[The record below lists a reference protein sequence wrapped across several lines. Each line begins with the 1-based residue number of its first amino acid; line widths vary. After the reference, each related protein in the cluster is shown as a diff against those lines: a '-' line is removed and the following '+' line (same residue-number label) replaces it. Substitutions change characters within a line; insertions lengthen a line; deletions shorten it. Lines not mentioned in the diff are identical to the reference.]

1 MNLLDRP
8 DLRDASARAAP
19 ALGLVALAIGVVM
32 LIIGASAAVGALWF
46 ELSSGALQP
55 ARLLPLLPITLWGY
69 ALRFVR
75 WHALIRRAVPHL
87 RVWDSFRAQA
97 IGFGLSATPGRLG
110 ELWKLYLVER
120 ATGARAVTGA
130 GAMAVERLTDL
141 LGFTLLASI
150 GAIAASGGLLQRPS
164 LGVGAAALVLV
175 AGFAARPLIVR
186 RLARTPLRDLVAG
199 SDAVLRPVPVAQAL
213 VLQML
218 GRLGDCILLWGIVAA
233 LDYQISLLY
242 AVLVLASSGLIGGI
256 SLLPGGIGA
265 VEATSAALL
274 TATGL
279 PPAVGLAA
287 ILLTRAFIFWIWIAF
302 GLLLFAHDHV
312 VKGILTARTR
322 RKSCP

>member
-1 MNLLDRP
+1 MSVLDRP
-8 DLRDASARAAP
+8 NLRSASMRAAP
-19 ALGLVALAIGVVM
+19 ALGVVALIVGVAT

-46 ELSSGALQP
+46 ELSSGALHP

-75 WHALIRRAVPHL
+75 WHTLIRRAVPSL
-87 RVWDSFRAQA
+87 RVGDSFRAQA

-120 ATGARAVTGA
+120 ATGAPAVTGA
-130 GAMAVERLTDL
+130 GSMVVERMTDL
-141 LGFTLLASI
+141 LGFTLLASV
-150 GAIAASGGLLQRPS
+150 GAIVVSGGLIQRPS
-164 LGVGAAALVLV
+164 LGIAAIALALL

-186 RLARTPLRDLVAG
+186 RLARTPLRSLIAG
-199 SDAVLRPVPVAQAL
+199 GDAVLRPVPVSQAL
-213 VLQML
+213 TLQML

-233 LDYQISLLY
+233 LGYQISFFY

-265 VEATSAALL
+265 VEAASAALL
-274 TATGL
+274 TAAGL

-302 GLLLFAHDHV
+302 GLLLFGYDHL
-312 VKGILTARTR
+312 KRLSRSRPPISTD
-322 RKSCP
+322 S